1 MFFGLGFFVS
11 NKYKI
16 PIDFGVENK
25 SNQKSNLDVL
35 LDLEND
41 IALLESNI
49 EKVSEKIKNSDSFY
63 KNLENKNKELLLK
76 LDEITERVEKVG
88 EFDYTNSFRKEL
100 NQYELLKNLM
110 ILKNRFNTRQSI
122 ENEISIIGSFFEN
135 DFEVLTLV
143 NFFNEIDLA
152 NIVKKDYLLNEI
164 NKKIRKYD
172 LKLEDFLEKQKLKT
186 ISKIKKSLNQKK
198 IF

>member
-88 EFDYTNSFRKEL
+88 EFDYTK
-100 NQYELLKNLM
+100 
-110 ILKNRFNTRQSI
+110 
-122 ENEISIIGSFFEN
+122 
-135 DFEVLTLV
+135 
-143 NFFNEIDLA
+143 
-152 NIVKKDYLLNEI
+152 
-164 NKKIRKYD
+164 
-172 LKLEDFLEKQKLKT
+172 
-186 ISKIKKSLNQKK
+186 
-198 IF
+198 

>member
-1 MFFGLGFFVS
+1 MFFWIRVFVS

-100 NQYELLKNLM
+100 NQYELLNLM

-122 ENEISIIGSFFEN
+122 ENEISIIGSF
-135 DFEVLTLV
+135 
-143 NFFNEIDLA
+143 
-152 NIVKKDYLLNEI
+152 
-164 NKKIRKYD
+164 
-172 LKLEDFLEKQKLKT
+172 
-186 ISKIKKSLNQKK
+186 
-198 IF
+198 

>member
-49 EKVSEKIKNSDSFY
+49 EKVS
-63 KNLENKNKELLLK
+63 
-76 LDEITERVEKVG
+76 R
-88 EFDYTNSFRKEL
+88 
-100 NQYELLKNLM
+100 
-110 ILKNRFNTRQSI
+110 
-122 ENEISIIGSFFEN
+122 
-135 DFEVLTLV
+135 
-143 NFFNEIDLA
+143 
-152 NIVKKDYLLNEI
+152 
-164 NKKIRKYD
+164 
-172 LKLEDFLEKQKLKT
+172 KLK
-186 ISKIKKSLNQKK
+186 IQIHFIKI
-198 IF
+198 